1 MSKARSEQCLDCLE
15 KRQASTPNG
24 ESPQRPGSRGMSRVI
39 ATYVRAKAEARLER
53 QVTTLRL
60 FARKMGLVVPVHF
73 HDIGQPGP
81 GLADLLDAGQR
92 GELDA
97 VLITDFRRLAET
109 WRDYDRVLRALRQ
122 AGVWIISVNDGLEIA
137 PDEDEQERRK
147 ALAVI
152 EAWEKGSEKPSGLDS
167 GG

>member
-1 MSKARSEQCLDCLE
+1 MGKA
-15 KRQASTPNG
+15 
-24 ESPQRPGSRGMSRVI
+24 I
-39 ATYVRAKAEARLER
+39 AMYVRTKAETRIER

-60 FARKMGLVVPVHF
+60 FAKKMGLAMPLYF
-73 HDIGQPGP
+73 QDLGKPGP

-97 VLITDFRRLAET
+97 VLVTDFRRLGET
-109 WRDYDRVLRALRQ
+109 WRDYHRTLRALGQ

-152 EAWEKGSEKPSGLDS
+152 EAWEKGPPNPSGLDS

>member
-1 MSKARSEQCLDCLE
+1 
-15 KRQASTPNG
+15 QASTPNG
-24 ESPQRPGSRGMSRVI
+24 VSRQRPGSRGMSRVI

-60 FARKMGLVVPVHF
+60 FARKMGLAVLLHF
-73 HDIGQPGP
+73 RDIGQPGP
-81 GLADLLDAGQR
+81 GLADLLDAGQQ
-92 GELDA
+92 GGLDA
-97 VLITDFRRLAET
+97 VLVTDTRRLGET
-109 WRDYDRVLRALRQ
+109 MTGYQRVLRALRL

-137 PDEDEQERRK
+137 PDEDEQERQK

-152 EAWEKGSEKPSGLDS
+152 ESWERESEKLRSDS

>member
-1 MSKARSEQCLDCLE
+1 MSKARSEQSLGCLE
-15 KRQASTPNG
+15 QHQASALNG
-24 ESPQRPGSRGMSRVI
+24 VNWQRPASGISRAI
-39 ATYVRAKAEARLER
+39 ATYVRAKDKARLER

-60 FARKMGLVVPVHF
+60 FARKMGLAVPVHF

-97 VLITDFRRLAET
+97 VLVTDTRRLGET
-109 WRDYDRVLRALRQ
+109 MTGYQRVLRALRQ

-137 PDEDEQERRK
+137 PDEDEQERQK

-152 EAWEKGSEKPSGLDS
+152 RAWENKSEEPSGLDS